1 MSGGLAAALL
11 ALAAPVDSG
20 AAAVRPGAPTAAGQ
34 QLPDLGEN
42 GITLARSRFTVVSG
56 RGNEVLAR
64 SILEAAVQND
74 SFPGLPRPRDQ
85 VLIALAPDERTFRLW
100 VGDAP
105 PEWSI
110 AVAFPKLSRVVMRA
124 GGPANRRGDPFRTL
138 RHELAHLALHEALN
152 GLPPRW
158 FDEGYASV
166 AANEWGREQV
176 FETSIAMIWRVLPD
190 LDSMDRGFRQ
200 GGASAS
206 WHYALA
212 HRAVSELL
220 ALDGERG
227 LSNFFRYWKESG
239 SFEIALRSAY
249 GITSDQFNK
258 HWKAKT
264 RRRYGALAFISA
276 IWAFTAVLVVLI
288 GPAVVMRRRRDRRRL
303 EDMRRADAILEAAAL
318 AEALKVNEEPGS
330 NVLEAESGQKAPG
343 DAESGVKEGKSGTES

>member
-1 MSGGLAAALL
+1 MVGGLAAALL
-11 ALAAPVDSG
+11 VLAVPVDSG
-20 AAAVRPGAPTAAGQ
+20 AAPPGARAAAEQ

-64 SILEAAVQND
+64 SILDAAVQND
-74 SFPGLPRPRDQ
+74 SFPGLPRPQGR

-200 GGASAS
+200 GGAAAS

-212 HRAVSELL
+212 HRAVAELL

-239 SFEIALRSAY
+239 SFEVALRSAY
-249 GITSDQFNK
+249 GMTSEQFNR

-264 RRRYGALAFISA
+264 RRRYGALAFMSA
-276 IWAFTAVLVVLI
+276 IWAFAAVLVVLI

-303 EDMRRADAILEAAAL
+303 EEMRQADAILEAAAL
-318 AEALKVNEEPGS
+318 AEALKVNEEAGR
-330 NVLEAESGQKAPG
+330 NVLEAESDQKASG
-343 DAESGVKEGKSGTES
+343 GAENGVNEAKSGTES